1 MDLNLFI
8 AHFIY
13 ISLFFSIGFVAGRI
27 NLKSL
32 ISKSLNKFFKRN
44 N

>member
-8 AHFIY
+8 AHFLY
-13 ISLFFSIGFVAGRI
+13 ISLFFSIGFIAGRI
-27 NLKSL
+27 NIKN
-32 ISKSLNKFFKRN
+32 IINKSLNKFFKRN